1 MVGIL
6 AHQVCTDKKKEL
18 AMKLIE
24 CIITAFSTLIV
35 NKMRT
40 FLTMLGI
47 IIGIAG
53 IIGMIS
59 FGSGAKAL
67 LLWEVEKVGGPS
79 VFGVYRNDWIRKG
92 NRWIR
97 NPTDHYLTMDDV
109 RAIQTECPS
118 VDVATPEMGGHATLI
133 ASGKNKNARMQATSF
148 EYQIARKWYSG
159 YGRFLSDDDLDTWS
173 KVCVI
178 GEEIWRDLFAGLN
191 PVGRELKVNNH
202 RFTVIGIM
210 ESRGTG
216 LHPENSEDNQVF
228 LPITTAQTHFW
239 GNDRVGHILI
249 RAKNHELVDRAVR
262 EVKTVLNRDHG
273 NVAFFETWIMKE
285 ELKTANRIISIIEI
299 ILVAIASVSLVV
311 GGIGILNIMLVS
323 VTERIPEIGLLKAVG
338 AKSMDIRL
346 QFLTESVMLCC
357 IGGLIGIGAGALMGK
372 GFAWAV
378 SKLMQDF
385 IKWPSVI
392 TVESILIA
400 VLSGVSV
407 GVFFGYYPASRAAN
421 LSPIDALRH
430 S

>member
-1 MVGIL
+1 
-6 AHQVCTDKKKEL
+6 
-18 AMKLIE
+18 MKLLESIM
-24 CIITAFSTLIV
+24 TALSILRAS
-35 NKMRT
+35 KMRT

-47 IIGIAG
+47 IIGVAG
-53 IIGMIS
+53 VIGMMS
-59 FGSGAKAL
+59 FGAGAKSL

-97 NPTDHYLTMDDV
+97 NPSDHYLTMDDV

-118 VDVATPEMGGHATLI
+118 VDVATPEMARHASLT
-133 ASGKNKNARMQATSF
+133 ASGKNKNARMQATTV
-148 EYQIARKWYSG
+148 EYQIAREWYNG
-159 YGRFLSDDDLDTWS
+159 YGRFLSDDDLNMWS

-178 GEEIWRDLFAGLN
+178 GEEIWRDLFAGLD
-191 PVGRELKVNNH
+191 PIGRELKINNQ
-202 RFTVIGIM
+202 RFTIIGIM
-210 ESRGTG
+210 ESRGKG
-216 LHPENSEDNQVF
+216 LDPENSEDNQVF

-239 GNDRVGHILI
+239 GNDRIGHIMI
-249 RAKNHELVDRAVR
+249 RAKNYESVDRAVR
-262 EVKTVLNRDHG
+262 EVKTILNRNHG
-273 NVAFFETWIMKE
+273 NLDFFETWVMKE
-285 ELKTANRIISIIEI
+285 ELKTANRIISVIEI

-323 VTERIPEIGLLKAVG
+323 VTERIPEIGLRKAVG

-346 QFLTESVMLCC
+346 QFLTESIMLCC
-357 IGGLIGIGAGALMGK
+357 IGGLIGIGAGALMGQ
-372 GFAWAV
+372 GFAWAI
-378 SKLMQDF
+378 SKLMGDL
-385 IKWPSVI
+385 INWPSVI

-421 LSPIDALRH
+421 LPPIDALRH

>member
-1 MVGIL
+1 
-6 AHQVCTDKKKEL
+6 
-18 AMKLIE
+18 MKLIE
-24 CIITAFSTLIV
+24 SIMTAFSMLRAG
-35 NKMRT
+35 KMRT
-40 FLTMLGI
+40 FLTILGI

-53 IIGMIS
+53 VIGMMS
-59 FGSGAKAL
+59 FGAGAKAL

-92 NRWIR
+92 DKWIR
-97 NPTDHYLTMDDV
+97 NPTNHYLTMDDV
-109 RAIQTECPS
+109 RTIQTECPS
-118 VDVATPEMGGHATLI
+118 VDVATPEMGGHANLI
-133 ASGKNKNARMQATSF
+133 ASGKNKNARMQATTF
-148 EYQIARKWYSG
+148 EYQLARKWYNG
-159 YGRFLSDDDLDTWS
+159 YGRFLSDDDLDMWS

-178 GEEIWRDLFAGLN
+178 GEQIWRDLFAGLD
-191 PVGRELKVNNH
+191 PVGRELKINNQ

-210 ESRGTG
+210 ESRGKG
-216 LHPENSEDNQVF
+216 LDPQNSEDNQVF

-239 GNDRVGHILI
+239 GNDRVGHIMI
-249 RAKNHELVDRAVR
+249 RAKNYELVDRAVR
-262 EVKTVLNRDHG
+262 EVKTVVSRNHG
-273 NVAFFETWIMKE
+273 NEVFFETWIMKE
-285 ELKTANRIISIIEI
+285 ELKTATRIISVIEI

-323 VTERIPEIGLLKAVG
+323 VTERIPEIGLRKAVG

-357 IGGLIGIGAGALMGK
+357 IGGLIGIGAGALMGR

-378 SKLMQDF
+378 SKLMRDF
-385 IKWPSVI
+385 INWPSII

-400 VLSGVSV
+400 VLSGVTV

-421 LSPIDALRH
+421 LAPIEALRH